1 MDFSRLFFFFLVI
14 VPSSIIHEYMHGA
27 MAKQLGD
34 DTAERAGRL
43 TLNPLAHIDPFG
55 TVMLPLVLLM
65 SGSGFMF
72 AYAKPVP
79 YNPNN
84 LRNQKWGPALVGVA
98 GPLSNIVVALIFGLA
113 VRLALPMA
121 VTSDFG
127 ILFLSFL
134 SLIAYANVLLAV
146 FNLVPI
152 PPLDGSKVLLALI
165 PDRYWDFKEQFERY
179 GIYLL
184 IVFIVFGV
192 SVISPIIGTIF
203 TWIVGQQALG
213 LLL

>member
-1 MDFSRLFFFFLVI
+1 MDFTRLIFFFLII

-27 MAKQLGD
+27 VAKLLGD

-55 TVMLPLVLLM
+55 TVMLPLILLA

-72 AYAKPVP
+72 AYARPVP

-84 LRNQKWGPALVGVA
+84 LSDQKWGPALVGVA
-98 GPLSNIVVALIFGLA
+98 GPASNIVVALCFGLA
-113 VRLALPMA
+113 VRFSAPAA
-121 VTSDFG
+121 VTEFSL
-127 ILFLSFL
+127 LFLSFMA
-134 SLIAYANVLLAV
+134 LIAYANVLLAV
-146 FNLVPI
+146 FNLLPI

-165 PDRYWDFKEQFERY
+165 PDRYWEFKEQFERY

-184 IVFIVFGV
+184 IAFIVFGV
-192 SVISPIIGTIF
+192 SVISPVIF
-203 TWIVGQQALG
+203 SVFSWIVGSRG
-213 LLL
+213 LLLLT